1 MLREMTMSAKTGERK
16 HQILQ
21 MLAEMLEQPRAARIT
36 TAALAARLQCSEA
49 ALYRHFASKAQMFE
63 GLFEFIETTIFTLVN
78 QIVTSE
84 ANGVEQARKIAVM
97 LVTFAERNRGMT
109 RVLSGDA
116 LVTEDERLQTRV
128 SQITERIES
137 TFKQSLRSALT
148 GGTLA
153 ATTEVTPMATLLTHC
168 VLGSWLRFAQ
178 SRWQASPTTH
188 IDAQLRLILGVNN
201 QPTG

>member
-1 MLREMTMSAKTGERK
+1 MSAKTGERK

>member
-1 MLREMTMSAKTGERK
+1 MSAKTGERK

-63 GLFEFIETTIFTLVN
+63 GLFEFIETTVFTLVN
-78 QIVTSE
+78 QIVASE
-84 ANGVEQARKIAVM
+84 TNGVEQARKIAVM

-116 LVTEDERLQTRV
+116 LVTEDERLQARV
-128 SQITERIES
+128 SQITERIET
-137 TFKQSLRSALT
+137 TFKQALRSALT
-148 GGTLA
+148 DGTLA
-153 ATTEVTPMATLLTHC
+153 LTTEVTPMAALLTNC

-178 SRWQASPTTH
+178 SRWQATPTMH
-188 IDAQLRLILGVNN
+188 IDAQLRLILG
-201 QPTG
+201 